1 MSLVQDS
8 KSQAQQA
15 NSQEAVPPPFT
26 HPLTDRRRATRLKQK
41 FVTQMTPWSPG
52 HASVP
57 FEVVINDISEMG
69 IGIIHDQPLELGLR
83 HLVAVPREDAKKP
96 LTHEYIVVRCDR
108 RGDGGYS
115 IGLEKSVARDS
126 IDEPPKRVTSERVKL
141 LFLLFGL
148 FGLIIATFAPL

>member
-1 MSLVQDS
+1 MSLIQGNPS
-8 KSQAQQA
+8 NSQAD
-15 NSQEAVPPPFT
+15 SQEGLRHT

-41 FVTQMTPWSPG
+41 FVTQITPWAAG

-69 IGIIHDQPLELGLR
+69 VGIIHDQPMELGLR
-83 HLVAVPREDAKKP
+83 HLLTVPREDGKKA
-96 LTHEYIVVRCDR
+96 LTGEYIVVRCDR
-108 RGDGGYS
+108 RHDGGFS

-126 IDEPPKRVTSERVKL
+126 IDLPPKRVVSENVKL

-148 FGLIIATFAPL
+148 FGLIIAAFAPL